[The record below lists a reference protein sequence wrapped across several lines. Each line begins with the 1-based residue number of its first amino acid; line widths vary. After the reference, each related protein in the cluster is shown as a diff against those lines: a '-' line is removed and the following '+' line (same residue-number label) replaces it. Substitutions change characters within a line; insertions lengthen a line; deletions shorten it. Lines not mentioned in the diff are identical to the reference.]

1 MIDYFR
7 ELCLL
12 PIAVVASA
20 CLLALLAAD
29 LLLGR
34 ATSSDNDSLRLNEVK
49 VIHAGPGATRPVD
62 SNRSWAGQ
70 MFNFPDPKA
79 PARGRDDLSFLPVIP
94 PMPADNSS
102 ANSAEV
108 TGSVPESAGE
118 KSDKTK
124 GEGAAANKQAA
135 DDKQADGKQPA
146 DKKAADK
153 QPAGKEPKDPP
164 PSPNGT
170 LVPINATPNPAPSA
184 AERAILERLQER
196 RQELEKRARE
206 LDIREGLIADAEKRV
221 ESKLMQIK
229 EGQQQL
235 ATAAQQKE
243 EGEAARFK
251 SLVTMYETMK
261 PRDAAKIFDRLDVNV
276 LLQVASM
283 MNPRSMSEIL
293 ALMTPDRAEQLT
305 VELANRAKTSPK
317 APGANLPKIEGR
329 PTGQ

>member
-1 MIDYFR
+1 MIEYFR
-7 ELCLL
+7 DLRLL
-12 PIAVVASA
+12 PIAVVAST

-34 ATSSDNDSLRLNEVK
+34 LASLSENNPPRPSDVT
-49 VIHAGPGATRPVD
+49 VIHAAPGTARTKD
-62 SNRSWAGQ
+62 SKGSWAQQ
-70 MFNFPDPKA
+70 MFNYPDAKA
-79 PARGRDDLSFLPVIP
+79 PPRVRDDMSFLPVIP
-94 PMPADNSS
+94 PLPADKRNGDI
-102 ANSAEV
+102 
-108 TGSVPESAGE
+108 TGSVPEPDGE
-118 KSDKTK
+118 KNEKAK
-124 GEGAAANKQAA
+124 GEGGTANKEAA
-135 DDKQADGKQPA
+135 DKRTADKQAG
-146 DKKAADK
+146 DK
-153 QPAGKEPKDPP
+153 QTTGKDGSAKEPKDPP

-170 LVPINATPNPAPSA
+170 VVPVNAAPNPSPSA
-184 AERAILERLQER
+184 AERALLERLQER

-235 ATAAQQKE
+235 AVAAQKKE
-243 EGEAARFK
+243 EAEAGRFK

-261 PRDAAKIFDRLDVNV
+261 PRDAAKIFDRLEVNV

-305 VELANRAKTSPK
+305 VELANRAHASPK
-317 APGANLPKIEGR
+317 DPAANLPKIEGR

>member
-1 MIDYFR
+1 MIEYFR
-7 ELCLL
+7 DLRLI
-12 PIAVVASA
+12 PIAVVAST
-20 CLLALLAAD
+20 CLLALVAAD

-34 ATSSDNDSLRLNEVK
+34 LASLSDGDSSRFNEVT
-49 VIHAGPGATRPVD
+49 VIHAAPGAVRPTD
-62 SNRSWAGQ
+62 SKRSWAQQ

-79 PARGRDDLSFLPVIP
+79 RPRERDDLSFLPVIP
-94 PMPADNSS
+94 PLAVDKD
-102 ANSAEV
+102 SAEV
-108 TGSVPESAGE
+108 TTGSVPEPSGE
-118 KSDKTK
+118 KSEKAK
-124 GEGAAANKQAA
+124 GEGRTANKE
-135 DDKQADGKQPA
+135 
-146 DKKAADK
+146 AADK
-153 QPAGKEPKDPP
+153 PAGDKQTAGKEGSAKEPKDPP
-164 PSPNGT
+164 PSPNGK
-170 LVPINATPNPAPSA
+170 VIPVNATPNPSPSA

-235 ATAAQQKE
+235 ATAAQKKE
-243 EGEAARFK
+243 ETGAARFK

-261 PRDAAKIFDRLDVNV
+261 PRDAAKIFDRLEVNV

-283 MNPRSMSEIL
+283 MNPRSMSEVL

-317 APGANLPKIEGR
+317 DPSANLPKIEGH

>member
-1 MIDYFR
+1 MIEYFR
-7 ELCLL
+7 DLRLI
-12 PIAVVASA
+12 PIAVVAST
-20 CLLALLAAD
+20 CLLALVAAD

-34 ATSSDNDSLRLNEVK
+34 LASLSDGDSSRFNEVT
-49 VIHAGPGATRPVD
+49 VIHAAPGAVRPTD
-62 SNRSWAGQ
+62 SKRSWAQQ

-79 PARGRDDLSFLPVIP
+79 RPRERDDLSFLPVIP
-94 PMPADNSS
+94 PLAVDKD
-102 ANSAEV
+102 SAEV
-108 TGSVPESAGE
+108 TTGSVPEPSGE
-118 KSDKTK
+118 KSEKAK
-124 GEGAAANKQAA
+124 GQGGTANKE
-135 DDKQADGKQPA
+135 
-146 DKKAADK
+146 AADK
-153 QPAGKEPKDPP
+153 PAGDKQSGEKQTAGKEGSAKEPKDPP
-164 PSPNGT
+164 PSPNGK
-170 LVPINATPNPAPSA
+170 VIPVNATPNPSPSA

-235 ATAAQQKE
+235 ATAAQKKE
-243 EGEAARFK
+243 ETEAARFK

-261 PRDAAKIFDRLDVNV
+261 PRDAAKIFDRLEVNV

-283 MNPRSMSEIL
+283 MNPRSMSEVL

-317 APGANLPKIEGR
+317 DPSANLPKIEGH